1 MVTYKTKL
9 ERWYTE
15 ELEFSKPIYIII
27 PSQNKISLT
36 STQLDELKNSEAFL
50 IINEQYETVKWE
62 NIKNIVIP
70 LLKDVPIE
78 NVVIVSLVAGFNL
91 KNNSFIK
98 DDCPYKIF
106 HKNIFYDSYYDNFY
120 NTDTEPKQILKH
132 YACLMGNDKISR
144 RYIFYMLKKGNL
156 LPFGYVSHHR
166 YQRPNSIDDNMFL
179 TTLKSKIK
187 DFDDFLRESE
197 ETVSLQ
203 DPAGWR
209 HWVDKPDIY
218 NEQSCISLTCESVL
232 GVGGVSVTEKTLR
245 SIIFKKPFL
254 LVAEPYVLKY
264 LKHLGFKTFSDVF
277 DESYDNIL
285 CPVIRCQK
293 VYQQLESFCKLS
305 LNEAIDLT
313 EKLRYITDYNYDYYF
328 NHFDGTF
335 KFKEKIESYFL
346 KVHKGELNG
355 RN

>member
-9 ERWYTE
+9 VYWSTE
-15 ELEFSKPIYIII
+15 EIESPKPVYIII

-50 IINEQYETVKWE
+50 IINESDEIVRWE
-62 NIKNIVIP
+62 NIKNIIIP

-78 NVVIVSLVAGFNL
+78 NVVIISVVAGFNL
-91 KNNSFIK
+91 KNNCFIR

-106 HKNIFYDSYYDNFY
+106 YKNVYYNSYYDEFY
-120 NTDTEPKQILKH
+120 NTQTNLKEILKH
-132 YACLMGNDKISR
+132 YSCLMGSDRLYR
-144 RYIFYMLKKGNL
+144 RYVFYLLKKSNL
-156 LPFGYVSHHR
+156 LPFGFVSHNR
-166 YQRPNSIDDNMFL
+166 VQDKSVDDKNFL
-179 TTLKSKIK
+179 DALKSKIS
-187 DFDDFLRESE
+187 DFDNFLKKSNDILTLPEMLNFRKE
-197 ETVSLQ
+197 
-203 DPAGWR
+203 AGQ
-209 HWVDKPDIY
+209 P
-218 NEQSCISLTCESVL
+218 NNFEEQSCISLVSETVI
-232 GVGGVSVTEKTLR
+232 GVGGVTITEKTVR
-245 SIIFKKPFL
+245 TIIMKKPFL
-254 LVAEPYVLKY
+254 LLTSPFALKFLKY
-264 LKHLGFKTFSDVF
+264 LGFKTFSDVF

-285 CPVIRCQK
+285 CPVTRFQK
-293 VYQQLESFCKLS
+293 VIEQLEAFCKLS

-328 NHFDGTF
+328 NHFDGTL